1 MWHHK
6 QERHCGPRGF
16 GGRGGFGGGFGGWG
30 MGGRSGWGGE
40 GGGRRRQFDGTALRL
55 LLLTLIAEEPRHGYD
70 LIREIEERTGGGYA
84 PSPGVVYPTLTM
96 LDEMG
101 LIEEVKEE
109 GARKRFAITEA
120 GKAQLAE
127 QKEAV
132 DTLTERLG
140 EIGARE
146 KSGNRAPI
154 KRSVM
159 GLMMAVREAVANGQ
173 DNADIAHDIAAILD
187 EAAQKIER
195 LER

>member
-1 MWHHK
+1 M
-6 QERHCGPRGF
+6 
-16 GGRGGFGGGFGGWG
+16 GGFGGGWGMRGRGGWG
-30 MGGRSGWGGE
+30 ADGG
-40 GGGRRRQFDGTALRL
+40 GGGRRRQFDGSELKL

-84 PSPGVVYPTLTM
+84 PSPGVVYPTLTL

-109 GARKRFAITEA
+109 GARKRFAITDA
-120 GKAQLAE
+120 GKAHLAE
-127 QKEAV
+127 QKALV
-132 DTLTERLG
+132 DAITERLG
-140 EIGARE
+140 AIGDRE
-146 KSGNRAPI
+146 KKGDRAPI
-154 KRSVM
+154 RRSVM
-159 GLMMAVREAVANGQ
+159 GLMMAVREAVASGH